1 MALFKLNLPNDYNSE
16 SRMADAVAQCYEG
29 DREGAEADGCRELFE
44 VLAAAA
50 KEAGLSYAGETDY
63 GSEWEG
69 TEEQFVAC
77 VAALPGWAQR
87 YVSKVEEEEE

>member
-1 MALFKLNLPNDYNSE
+1 MKLKISIPNDSE
-16 SRMADAVAQCYEG
+16 SRMRMAVEQCYEG

-63 GSEWEG
+63 GAEWEG
-69 TEEQFVAC
+69 TEASCDEARNL
-77 VAALPGWAQR
+77 LPAWAG
-87 YVSKVEEEEE
+87 VCEVEE